1 MDNCK
6 DCGYDF
12 PMRDDLTI
20 PNRYCTCNE
29 DCTEDEHKCY
39 VEESEVVDGQ
49 FQKKTN
55 RGRRNGSIEL

>member
-20 PNRYCTCNE
+20 TNHYCTCNE

-39 VEESEVVDGQ
+39 VEESEVVDDNQ
-49 FQKKTN
+49 
-55 RGRRNGSIEL
+55 